1 MISNYASL
9 QTGNTFK
16 DYTLNSDLYAL
27 RTRVTITGRSTGIIT
42 FLVKVRGSDRFT
54 APTNNTLDLAL
65 KDTWW
70 IYGCPIDEVRVDD
83 TGGAGD
89 FSVSI
94 EQTEER

>member
-1 MISNYASL
+1 
-9 QTGNTFK
+9 
-16 DYTLNSDLYAL
+16 
-27 RTRVTITGRSTGIIT
+27 
-42 FLVKVRGSDRFT
+42 
-54 APTNNTLDLAL
+54 L